1 MTTAAESTVTAP
13 AQPAA
18 QPAHPRTR
26 SMESWRARKAVM
38 ASRGETTGSRVDEAD
53 VALSWWR
60 HRTFLIKDMG
70 STPEQADALL
80 DLIDRHAAAVQAE
93 AVAR

>member
-60 HRTFLIKDMG
+60 TRAFLIREG

-93 AVAR
+93 AVVR